1 MNMTELLS
9 DEIRRIRKTLSKKPS
24 SKGHKKI
31 DFKKL
36 FPLLKYNKVKR

>member
-9 DEIRRIRKTLSKKPS
+9 DEIKKIKKSLSKKPS

-36 FPLLKYNKVKR
+36 FPLLKYGKVKK

>member
-1 MNMTELLS
+1 MTELLS